1 MLPGIRYTSP
11 KLNEMDF
18 RPFHKM
24 TSFLFDQLADVDD
37 IETTMI
43 SKRLLSSEYH
53 YCYYSAGREN
63 KSF

>member
-11 KLNEMDF
+11 NINDADF

-37 IETTMI
+37 IETI
-43 SKRLLSSEYH
+43 IVL
-53 YCYYSAGREN
+53 
-63 KSF
+63 